1 MGIQANT
8 IAMAGA
14 TGNLGGR
21 IVKAL
26 RERDANVRAL
36 VRPGTD
42 AARLAPLRA
51 LGVEI
56 VETDLNSVSA
66 VERTCAGI
74 HCVVS
79 ALLGLHDVLIDTQT
93 CLLRG
98 AVQAGVP
105 RFIPSDYAMDFT
117 TLPPGTNR
125 NLDIHREFQQR
136 LDHTPI
142 AATSIL
148 NGAFM
153 ELLTGQAPFILFK
166 LHRILYWENA
176 DQPLEFTTMND
187 TAAFTAAAAL
197 DTGTPR
203 FLRVVGQ
210 QVTARELANI
220 MTVLTGKPFKLL
232 RAGSLGRLSTI
243 IRIVRKLNSAENGPF
258 PAWQGMQYMRNM
270 YAGEGPVLPQ
280 DNDRYPGMHW
290 TQVRDVLAA
299 HLAQSR
305 T

>member
-1 MGIQANT
+1 MRTQTNL
-8 IAMAGA
+8 IAVAGA

-42 AARLAPLRA
+42 ATRLAPLYA
-51 LGVEI
+51 LGVEV
-56 VETDLNSVSA
+56 VETDLNSVPD
-66 VERTCAGI
+66 VERACAGV

-79 ALLGLHDVLIDTQT
+79 ALLGLHDVMVETQT
-93 CLLRG
+93 CLLQG
-98 AVQAGVP
+98 ALQAGVP

-117 TLPPGTNR
+117 TVPPGSNR
-125 NLDIHREFQQR
+125 NLDLHREFQQR
-136 LDHTPI
+136 LDRAPI

-153 ELLTGQAPFILFK
+153 DLLTGAAPFILFK
-166 LHRILYWENA
+166 FHRVLYWENA
-176 DQPLEFTTMND
+176 DQPLEFTTMDD
-187 TAAFTAAAAL
+187 TAAFTAEAAL
-197 DTGTPR
+197 DTETPR

-210 QVTARELANI
+210 KVTARELAAI
-220 MTVLTGKPFKLL
+220 MSDLAGRQFKLF
-232 RAGSLGRLSTI
+232 RAGGLSRLETI
-243 IRIVRKLNSAENGPF
+243 IRIVRKLNPAVQEPF

-270 YAGEGPVLPQ
+270 YAGEGPVSPQ

-290 TQVRDVLAA
+290 TQVCDVLAR
-299 HLAQSR
+299 HLAQSEA
-305 T
+305 